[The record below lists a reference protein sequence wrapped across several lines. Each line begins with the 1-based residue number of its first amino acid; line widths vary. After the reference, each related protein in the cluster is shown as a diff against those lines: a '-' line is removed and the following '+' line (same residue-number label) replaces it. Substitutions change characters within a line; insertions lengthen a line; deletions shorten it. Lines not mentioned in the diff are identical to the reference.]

1 MCQKTKHQRFVFL
14 FVPVLFICFT
24 WRYQAGIKDG
34 LSPYQEV
41 DTIDGVW
48 MEADPATVSPEGAM
62 FVIHNMT
69 GRMDFETNPE
79 YCIEKKRGNVW
90 YTIPDLYLNDSPRA
104 VLAIAWYIPSD
115 SFEHPFPQRYDR
127 YDWTRTYGELP
138 PGEYRF
144 LREVTSLLDIP
155 LSEDSSRYYLSAEF
169 TVG

>member
-24 WRYQAGIKDG
+24 WRYQAGIKDC

-79 YCIEKKRGNVW
+79 YCIEKKRGN
-90 YTIPDLYLNDSPRA
+90 TM
-104 VLAIAWYIPSD
+104 
-115 SFEHPFPQRYDR
+115 Q
-127 YDWTRTYGELP
+127 
-138 PGEYRF
+138 
-144 LREVTSLLDIP
+144 
-155 LSEDSSRYYLSAEF
+155 SRGQP
-169 TVG
+169 VDCR